1 MKCSFSQRTG
11 SFPKKQ
17 RRFDN
22 PFSNQVKIPFTY
34 FGCQD
39 YSSKINPDG
48 INFLEIA
55 EFDKNGSVRSSFM
68 PMTLKIRK
76 STWQP
81 ARSVRA
87 LEVWGWVLVF
97 IICASSLTRAV
108 ELIFK
113 KWDFHFSP
121 FNAFLTVCFWF
132 TKKLGNS
139 TLKLLRPRPR
149 RKSGFKN
156 SDLASTKPKQ
166 NIFAYTSLFVLFSAV
181 CTIFLFVF
189 KNAYLLNFSSL
200 LKLSFRLRNSERPG
214 ECSPDEDCCR

>member
-11 SFPKKQ
+11 SFPWKQ

-55 EFDKNGSVRSSFM
+55 EFDKNGSARSSFM

-87 LEVWGWVLVF
+87 L
-97 IICASSLTRAV
+97 S
-108 ELIFK
+108 
-113 KWDFHFSP
+113 
-121 FNAFLTVCFWF
+121 
-132 TKKLGNS
+132 
-139 TLKLLRPRPR
+139 
-149 RKSGFKN
+149 
-156 SDLASTKPKQ
+156 KPKQ

-200 LKLSFRLRNSERPG
+200 LKTFVPTEEFWASGWVQPWQGLLSIVVTAVVDSG
-214 ECSPDEDCCR
+214 DCCCR

>member
-11 SFPKKQ
+11 SFPWKQ

-55 EFDKNGSVRSSFM
+55 EFDKNGSARSSFM

-87 LEVWGWVLVF
+87 L
-97 IICASSLTRAV
+97 S
-108 ELIFK
+108 
-113 KWDFHFSP
+113 
-121 FNAFLTVCFWF
+121 
-132 TKKLGNS
+132 
-139 TLKLLRPRPR
+139 
-149 RKSGFKN
+149 
-156 SDLASTKPKQ
+156 KPKQ

-189 KNAYLLNFSSL
+189 KTHIFWTFRLCLNFRSDWGI
-200 LKLSFRLRNSERPG
+200 LSVRVSAALTRTVVDSG
-214 ECSPDEDCCR
+214 DCCCR

>member
-1 MKCSFSQRTG
+1 MELTFWRLQNLIKTAQHDLLLCQWRWKSEKA
-11 SFPKKQ
+11 P
-17 RRFDN
+17 DN
-22 PFSNQVKIPFTY
+22 
-34 FGCQD
+34 
-39 YSSKINPDG
+39 
-48 INFLEIA
+48 
-55 EFDKNGSVRSSFM
+55 
-68 PMTLKIRK
+68 
-76 STWQP
+76 QP
-81 ARSVRA
+81 AQCA
-87 LEVWGWVLVF
+87 PWKCGVLVF

-132 TKKLGNS
+132 TKIIRNS

-156 SDLASTKPKQ
+156 SDLVSTKPKQ